1 MVQPMQVSNDA
12 RNKKMLLISPG
23 LTSTSLNCM
32 ASAELFIKEETR
44 HVACI
49 FISITMSTRK
59 GVKKRTYLSAIG
71 RFHGIFGESW
81 RRRKRQRN
89 EVE

>member
-1 MVQPMQVSNDA
+1 
-12 RNKKMLLISPG
+12 MLLINMGPR

-32 ASAELFIKEETR
+32 ASAKLFIKEETR

-49 FISITMSTRK
+49 FVSITMSTRK
-59 GVKKRTYLSAIG
+59 GVKKQTYLSAIG
-71 RFHGIFGESW
+71 RFHRTFGELW
-81 RRRKRQRN
+81 RRRKRRRN